1 LKALRQTTIAL
12 SIGSSQWHNAIQN
25 TSSFFG
31 SGNEST
37 ADQLTDDALRLAD
50 GMLVQGLKPGQRV
63 FVLLGNRMEAA
74 VILAACL
81 AVRAIFVPLNP
92 TYTVAEMDVYL
103 RKLRPSLY
111 FREAKYGPSDVAIPA
126 SELGIER
133 HFFASDDTP
142 RIKLPSWR
150 TLLHDAGG
158 PLPVVDP
165 QAPAVLVHTSGT
177 TGTPKFVAHTQ
188 TSLAQY
194 VVQIVGYGFGD
205 SARMVITLSCFY
217 ISGLTALI
225 NSIANGMSEEL
236 LDGCEP
242 EAVLDATEKY
252 RCTAFLLTPHMT
264 SSLNKAQLMRPRQSS
279 RVVPTLRGVRRRPS
293 FFDLAGILRTVR
305 PAVAPCTGHD
315 GIDRYAVDR
324 PDAWRA
330 CRSLGFR
337 TALP

>member
-1 LKALRQTTIAL
+1 VPKLTDVQHVE
-12 SIGSSQWHNAIQN
+12 SSPPDDDRVVDRIFTMAQRYPEHII
-25 TSSFFG
+25 FFG

-111 FREAKYGPSDVAIPA
+111 FREAKYGPSDAAIPA

-158 PLPVVDP
+158 PLPLVDP

-264 SSLNKAQLMRPRQSS
+264 SSLNKAQLMRPRRVESS
-279 RVVPTLRGVRRRPS
+279 RSNFARCPAPPV
-293 FFDLAGILRTVR
+293 ILRSCR
-305 PAVAPCTGHD
+305 NSPNCSAGRCTLYG
-315 GIDRYAVDR
+315 A
-324 PDAWRA
+324 
-330 CRSLGFR
+330 
-337 TALP
+337 